1 VEVNKRRLEI
11 APSILSADFRVLERE
26 VKTAQDGGADWI
38 HCDVMDGVFVPN
50 ITIGPMVV
58 EAVKKSVSIPLD
70 VHLMV
75 DSPEKHI
82 SPFHDAGADNVTVHA
97 DACENLE
104 EVLDT
109 IHGKG
114 IKAGVTVNPDKPI
127 SLFEKHLDRID
138 IVLIMSVYAGLP
150 AQKFIP
156 ETLSKVEELVK
167 LRQKRNL
174 NFKIEIDGGINTE
187 TARLSY
193 RSGVDIL
200 VSGSYIFKSDNYKE
214 TINLLRIESRKD

>member
-1 VEVNKRRLEI
+1 MNKHRLEI
-11 APSILSADFRVLERE
+11 APSILSADFRILERE

-38 HCDVMDGVFVPN
+38 HCDVMDGVFVPG
-50 ITIGPMVV
+50 ITFGPMVV

-82 SPFHDAGADNVTVHA
+82 TPFYDAGADNITVHA
-97 DACENLE
+97 DACKNLGK
-104 EVLDT
+104 VLDT
-109 IHGKG
+109 IHGNG
-114 IKAGVTVNPDKPI
+114 IRAGVTINPDKPI

-156 ETLSKVEELVK
+156 ETLSKVEDLVK
-167 LRQKRNL
+167 LRRKRNL
-174 NFKIEIDGGINTE
+174 RFKIEIDGGINME

-193 RSGVDIL
+193 FSGVDIL
-200 VSGSYIFKSDNYKE
+200 VSGSYIFKSDNYKK
-214 TINLLRIESRKD
+214 TIDILRKPSRNA